1 MIQITKKPEQL
12 CSGFFLFIG
21 HADRVNRYGTVYSV
35 AIDAFHAVIAD
46 LVRIKVAAVTF
57 AAASTDPI
65 IQQAWFLPFHHSSPP
80 ERCWIDYTTWLQKT
94 QIGEQLFDFYIRMC
108 YNHEEILKGGVC
120 MQRPRGDNQQRILEY
135 IKNEIQVKGYPPS
148 VREIANAVGLKSTST
163 VHGHLQ
169 RLEKRGLL
177 HRDAMKPRAMEVVGD
192 PNFVRNS
199 TQAVPL
205 VGNVQAGLPILA
217 EENLEEYVSL
227 PDVML
232 SRGNH
237 FILHVHGNSMINAG
251 IYDGDFIVVKQQHEA
266 KNGEIVV
273 ALLEDS
279 ATVKR
284 FFREDGR
291 IRLQPEN
298 DEMDPIYADDV
309 SILGVVVSM
318 FRLIK

>member
-1 MIQITKKPEQL
+1 
-12 CSGFFLFIG
+12 
-21 HADRVNRYGTVYSV
+21 
-35 AIDAFHAVIAD
+35 
-46 LVRIKVAAVTF
+46 
-57 AAASTDPI
+57 
-65 IQQAWFLPFHHSSPP
+65 
-80 ERCWIDYTTWLQKT
+80 
-94 QIGEQLFDFYIRMC
+94 
-108 YNHEEILKGGVC
+108 

-135 IKNEIQVKGYPPS
+135 IKAEIQTKGYPPS

-205 VGNVQAGLPILA
+205 VGNVQAGCPILA
-217 EENLEEYVSL
+217 EQNLEEYVTL

-232 SRGNH
+232 SRGDH
-237 FILHVHGNSMINAG
+237 FILRVHGNSMIDAG
-251 IYDGDFIVVKQQHEA
+251 IVDGDYIVVRSQSDA
-266 KNGEIVV
+266 RNGEIVV

-284 FFREDGR
+284 FFREGDQM
-291 IRLQPEN
+291 RLQPEN
-298 DEMDPIYADDV
+298 QTMEPIYTRDAA
-309 SILGVVVSM
+309 ILGVVVSM